1 METSLSKA
9 FLTYKHIFIC
19 LVSLRPQEGWIPGP
33 KTGKT
38 QENPEFLRMTGLRAL
53 LVGLCGLT
61 LAGCATTPASPEALA
76 VNDPYEQTNRNTL
89 KLNAK
94 IDKYFVIPTVGIY
107 FLLVPEG
114 GRRGV
119 HNFLGNLALPTIFVN
134 DMLQGEFSR
143 AGKSMWRLVINSTV
157 GIAGFWDQASKIGI
171 PGHGEDFGQ
180 TLAVWG
186 AKEGPY
192 LVLPFF
198 GPSNPRD
205 ATGLVV
211 DAAMDPTNQ
220 IHIKQHLW
228 WAGTREYFTLLDLR
242 SQTYQ
247 TIQGIQR
254 NSVDYYS
261 SLRNFYRQFRNE
273 QIRNGRIQTQE
284 LPDF

>member
-1 METSLSKA
+1 MA
-9 FLTYKHIFIC
+9 G
-19 LVSLRPQEGWIPGP
+19 VR
-33 KTGKT
+33 
-38 QENPEFLRMTGLRAL
+38 GLAM
-53 LVGLCGLT
+53 GLCGLA
-61 LAGCATTPASPEALA
+61 LAGCATTPPSPEALA
-76 VNDPYEQTNRNTL
+76 ANDPYEQTNRDTL
-89 KLNAK
+89 KLNGK
-94 IDKYFVIPTVGIY
+94 IDRYFVIPTVGIY

-119 HNFLGNLALPTIFVN
+119 HNFLGNLSLPTIFVN
-134 DMLQGEFSR
+134 DMLQGELSR
-143 AGKSMWRLVINSTV
+143 AGKSIWRLAINSTV
-157 GIAGFWDQASKIGI
+157 GIAGFWDPASKIGI

-205 ATGLVV
+205 ATGLLV
-211 DAAMDPTNQ
+211 DAAIDPTNQ
-220 IHIKQHLW
+220 IPIKQHLW
-228 WAGTREYFTLLDLR
+228 WSAGREYFTLLDLR

-273 QIRNGRIQTQE
+273 QIRNGRNQTQD

>member
-1 METSLSKA
+1 M
-9 FLTYKHIFIC
+9 
-19 LVSLRPQEGWIPGP
+19 
-33 KTGKT
+33 
-38 QENPEFLRMTGLRAL
+38 
-53 LVGLCGLT
+53 GLCGLA
-61 LAGCATTPASPEALA
+61 LAGCATTPPSPEALA
-76 VNDPYEQTNRNTL
+76 ANDPYEQTNRDTL
-89 KLNAK
+89 KLNGK
-94 IDKYFVIPTVGIY
+94 IDRYFVIPTVGLY

-119 HNFLGNLALPTIFVN
+119 HNLLGNLSLPTIFVN
-134 DMLQGEFSR
+134 DMLQGELSR
-143 AGKSMWRLVINSTV
+143 AGKSIWRLAINSTV
-157 GIAGFWDQASKIGI
+157 GIAGFWDPASKIGI

-186 AKEGPY
+186 VKEGPY

-205 ATGLVV
+205 ATGLLV
-211 DAAMDPTNQ
+211 DAAIDPTNQ
-220 IHIKQHLW
+220 ISIKQHLW
-228 WAGTREYFTLLDLR
+228 WSAGREYFTLLDLR

-273 QIRNGRIQTQE
+273 QIRNGRNQTQD